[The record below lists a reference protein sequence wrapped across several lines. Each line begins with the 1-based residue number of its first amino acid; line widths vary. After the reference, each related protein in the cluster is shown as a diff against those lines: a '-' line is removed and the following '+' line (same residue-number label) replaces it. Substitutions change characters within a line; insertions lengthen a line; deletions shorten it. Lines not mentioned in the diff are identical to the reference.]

1 MNLKNL
7 SIKWKLMLITMLTS
21 GVAVVLSSAGFLI
34 YDLISFR
41 QSLSQDLI
49 TQAQIIGY
57 NSAAAMEFKDEAA
70 ATVTLS
76 ALQAKED
83 IVSAVLYTPDGKIFA
98 QYFHA
103 NTPRPLLPTPSRQV
117 GYRFERNY
125 LEVFWDVTLNGEPV
139 GILFLQSDMR
149 QWNARAKRYATIF
162 LSFVLVSGF
171 FALLV
176 SSKLQKLISG
186 PILHLEDTMRMV
198 SATKSYEVRATKFY
212 GDEIGRLID
221 GFNTML
227 AEIQH
232 RDMALHHANDELKT
246 RTLELEGEIVH
257 RKETQMELLKA
268 KHAAEEA
275 NRAKSAFLANMSHEL
290 RTPLNAIIGYSE
302 MLEEETNEL
311 GKVENVKDLQKIQGA
326 GKHLL
331 SLIND
336 VLDLSKIEA
345 GRMGLHLETFDI
357 SHMID
362 EMVTTLHPAISKNS
376 NTIQV
381 HVAKKLGAMRA
392 DITKVRQIL
401 FNLLSNACK
410 FTDHGTISVDVDRCT
425 DEGQDWIR
433 FKIADTG
440 IGITPKQKANLF
452 QEFTQA
458 DVSIARK
465 YGGTGLG
472 LAISYRYARLMNGRI
487 SVESEPGRGSVFT
500 VDIPSTVTTEI
511 SDLAQAE
518 RSNDLHTASSETTSS
533 MNTVLVIDD
542 DPVVRD
548 LMTRFLTRLSFH
560 VVAAASGEEG
570 LRLAKQVKP
579 LVVTLDVI
587 MPGCDGW
594 AVLNKL
600 KADPELAEIPVIMV
614 TVVDNE
620 SMGFELGASN
630 YLIKPVDRERLG
642 VLIEKHRVTRTSNA
656 VDAFASL
663 APAKDASARERHD
676 GSNAEA
682 TGNRNIDRTT
692 APVRSS

>member
-1 MNLKNL
+1 MNLKDL
-7 SIKWKLMLITMLTS
+7 SIKRKLMLITMLTS

-41 QSLSQDLI
+41 NSLSQDLM
-49 TQAQIIGY
+49 TQADIIGY
-57 NSAAAMEFKDEAA
+57 NSAAAMAFKDEAS

-76 ALQAKED
+76 ALQAKQD
-83 IVSAVLYTPDGKIFA
+83 IVSAVLYTRDGKIFA
-98 QYFHA
+98 NYSHA
-103 NTPRPLLPTPSRQV
+103 NAPPPPLPAPPQER
-117 GYRFERNY
+117 GYRFQASY
-125 LEVFWDVTLNGEPV
+125 LEVFRDVALKGEPL
-139 GILFLQSDMR
+139 GTLFLQSDMR
-149 QWNARAKRYATIF
+149 QWNLRAKRYASIF
-162 LSFVLVSGF
+162 LSFVLISGF

-227 AEIQH
+227 SEIQH
-232 RDMALHHANDELKT
+232 RDTALHHANDELKT
-246 RTLELEGEIVH
+246 RTMELEGEIVH
-257 RKETQMELLKA
+257 RKEMQQELLNA
-268 KHAAEEA
+268 KHAAEDA

-302 MLEEETNEL
+302 MLEEETHEL
-311 GKVENVKDLQKIQGA
+311 GKLENVKDLQKIQGA

-357 SHMID
+357 SQMIN

-376 NTIQV
+376 NAIQV
-381 HVAKKLGAMRA
+381 HVAEELGVMRA

-410 FTDHGTISVDVDRCT
+410 FTEHGTISVGVDRSM

-433 FKIADTG
+433 FRVTDTG
-440 IGITPKQKANLF
+440 IGITPKQKTNLF

-472 LAISYRYARLMNGRI
+472 LAISYRYVRLMKGRI
-487 SVESEPGRGSVFT
+487 SVESEPGQGSVFT
-500 VDIPSTVTTEI
+500 VYLPAKVTTEI
-511 SDLAQAE
+511 AE
-518 RSNDLHTASSETTSS
+518 GTQTEKTNDPPAISLETKSNLDTI
-533 MNTVLVIDD
+533 LVIDD
-542 DPVVRD
+542 DSTVRD
-548 LMTRFLTRLSFH
+548 LMSRFLTRLGFH

-587 MPGCDGW
+587 MPDCDGW
-594 AVLNKL
+594 AVLNQL

-630 YLIKPVDRERLG
+630 YMIKPVDRERLA
-642 VLIEKHRVTRTSNA
+642 VLIEKHRVARSSLFT
-656 VDAFASL
+656 DGEAFPAS
-663 APAKDASARERHD
+663 PRRDASPKKER
-676 GSNAEA
+676 GRSK
-682 TGNRNIDRTT
+682 G
-692 APVRSS
+692 APIRSHN

>member
-7 SIKWKLMLITMLTS
+7 SIKRKLMLITMLTS
-21 GVAVVLSSAGFLI
+21 GLAVVLSSAGFLI

-41 QSLSQDLI
+41 HSLSQDLV
-49 TQAQIIGY
+49 TQADIIGY
-57 NSAAAMEFKDEAA
+57 NSAAAMAFKDEAA

-83 IVSAVLYTPDGKIFA
+83 IVLAVLYSRDGKIFA
-98 QYFHA
+98 QYSHP
-103 NTPRPLLPTPSRQV
+103 TSPRPGASLPPHAR
-117 GYRFERNY
+117 GYRFEGSY
-125 LEVFWDVTLNGEPV
+125 LEVFRDVSLNGEPV
-139 GILFLQSDMR
+139 GTLFLQSDMR
-149 QWNARAKRYATIF
+149 QWNSRAKRYATIF
-162 LSFVLVSGF
+162 LSFVLISGF

-176 SSKLQKLISG
+176 SSKLQNLISG

-227 AEIQH
+227 AEIQQ
-232 RDMALHHANDELKT
+232 RDTALHHANDELKT
-246 RTLELEGEIVH
+246 RTLELEGEIVR
-257 RKETQMELLKA
+257 RKEMQKELLNA
-268 KHAAEEA
+268 KHAAEDA

-302 MLEEETNEL
+302 MLEEETHEL

-345 GRMGLHLETFDI
+345 GRMGLHLEAFDI
-357 SHMID
+357 TQMID
-362 EMVTTLHPAISKNS
+362 EMVSTLHPAISKNS
-376 NTIQV
+376 NTIKVQL
-381 HVAKKLGAMRA
+381 ADDLGAMRA

-401 FNLLSNACK
+401 FNLLSNASK
-410 FTDHGTISVDVDRCT
+410 FTDHGTISLDVDRT
-425 DEGQDWIR
+425 TEEGKDWIR

-440 IGITPKQKANLF
+440 IGITAKQKANLF

-472 LAISYRYARLMNGRI
+472 LAISYRYVRLMDGHI
-487 SVESEPGRGSVFT
+487 SVESEPGHGSVFT
-500 VDIPSTVTTEI
+500 VHIPSRVTAEVTETTPAEKTNN
-511 SDLAQAE
+511 SQAG
-518 RSNDLHTASSETTSS
+518 SSETKP
-533 MNTVLVIDD
+533 NVDTVLVIDD
-542 DPVVRD
+542 DSAVRD
-548 LMTRFLTRLSFH
+548 LMSRFLTRLGFN
-560 VVAAASGEEG
+560 VIAAATGEEG
-570 LRLAKQVKP
+570 LRLARQLNP
-579 LVVTLDVI
+579 LVITLDVI
-587 MPGCDGW
+587 MPDCDGW

-600 KADPELAEIPVIMV
+600 KADPELSKIPVIMV

-630 YLIKPVDRERLG
+630 YLIKPVDRDRLA
-642 VLIEKHRVTRTSNA
+642 VLIEKHRAARTAAGLDGDGLASSFRRDASPKKDKGRSKGTLTRTIS
-656 VDAFASL
+656 
-663 APAKDASARERHD
+663 
-676 GSNAEA
+676 
-682 TGNRNIDRTT
+682 
-692 APVRSS
+692 